1 MEEGQEG
8 VREAVLEEL
17 ARLGVQD
24 VRNTS
29 EAGGKKSHYGSKFHV
44 SLHHSSTASAKTAK
58 GKPRGK
64 RSPGRSVT
72 SKSPMKARDERKHTP
87 KSPFSSA
94 KRRAEVR
101 RLNNANKENK
111 VFGQGLSQVPQVC
124 VLLNG
129 GGEQVKVP
137 QLMVDLCNHIR
148 RNITTE
154 GIFRKAG
161 SAHRQNDLKKL
172 LDGGSSL
179 PSSVHVIDCA
189 CLLKQYLR
197 CLPEPLLFSEV
208 HARVV
213 ASMELESETRVE
225 AMALSILLLPRTHID
240 TLLYLIDFFS
250 EVVEASDSNKM
261 DARNLAIV
269 LAPNLL
275 PPTLSHPPALRRKSS
290 SFPDSTSE
298 DTMLTKNI
306 EILQLLIEN
315 AGTVCRMP
323 SYVVETLEPRHRS
336 QSTEDLIASTVQPL
350 SSSSSRQAQQQP
362 LAPNKKKRRS
372 ASIHRLMTGFRRVVG
387 QSRPDPASPADD
399 PASLDAYPGIAL
411 SPLTS
416 LGNPT
421 PRKRKSAD
429 AHNLGIVE
437 FREQAEPSQVS
448 PPTCKK
454 AKLEGDAAT
463 KPSVPSS
470 IPFPYSASSI
480 KRTEGVGRTKTS
492 SEEVLPKSP
501 WTSLHSI
508 MPPSSSRGRR
518 SVDSLYPP
526 TACSP
531 FHPIHSAQSQMAAT
545 PSLLVP
551 PSTPL
556 LKRRSFDLPLRSGGV
571 KRTNTCEAGGQATR
585 RRSSSK
591 ALNEPDGAESWTPG
605 PRGVPDGAE
614 CTLRS
619 QPSTALQALEQQYD
633 DIKSVVRREEEQLE
647 QSAVHHMRAA
657 LFPNI
662 STSSQNLSCSEMIQS
677 AYERMKVE
685 TEGQLVTP
693 GPSDSLSRR
702 LDRELKIRNRRSGG
716 EHRVIRSPSERRIGT
731 IRRRSKESVQNT
743 AKNLITAEE
752 IGSPAPTPTTFFQ
765 TPKMKAALLS
775 TPASTSLRRGRP
787 NSVKSG
793 LPMVVRSSAGSSLS
807 PGIQVDNSTPASN
820 TSRMVVVSRRG
831 EDSSTPQERSLKKN
845 KKKQS
850 LESDRKITGVKA
862 SPNHY
867 QRHHSAIGRSPS
879 DAMESDPNRREEDL
893 SSSFLEEVMGPMTRR
908 RSSRLSL
915 TSSLPKLK
923 LSPSPQSGR
932 ASPEEDWV
940 CAPEYLKAESGEC
953 GEGVVGRPSLAALVK
968 QKKVSSTLQLFN
980 NLQPNSPYTS
990 CSSANRQQQ
999 RGRASRLTPRITMT
1013 PRDLLKVRVPPS
1025 PTPTRIAVVA
1035 PLRESRLINIQQE
1048 PYKSKTLRGC
1058 PSLLPHQDSNN
1069 PPKLPPRGAVRPSP
1083 VRMQY
1088 R

>member
-29 EAGGKKSHYGSKFHV
+29 EAGGKKSHHGSRFHV
-44 SLHHSSTASAKTAK
+44 SLHSSTASAK
-58 GKPRGK
+58 GKPKGK
-64 RSPGRSVT
+64 RSPGRSMA
-72 SKSPMKARDERKHTP
+72 SKSPMKVRDERKHTP

-111 VFGQGLSQVPQVC
+111 V
-124 VLLNG
+124 
-129 GGEQVKVP
+129 K
-137 QLMVDLCNHIR
+137 
-148 RNITTE
+148 
-154 GIFRKAG
+154 
-161 SAHRQNDLKKL
+161 
-172 LDGGSSL
+172 
-179 PSSVHVIDCA
+179 
-189 CLLKQYLR
+189 
-197 CLPEPLLFSEV
+197 
-208 HARVV
+208 
-213 ASMELESETRVE
+213 
-225 AMALSILLLPRTHID
+225 
-240 TLLYLIDFFS
+240 
-250 EVVEASDSNKM
+250 
-261 DARNLAIV
+261 
-269 LAPNLL
+269 
-275 PPTLSHPPALRRKSS
+275 
-290 SFPDSTSE
+290 
-298 DTMLTKNI
+298 
-306 EILQLLIEN
+306 
-315 AGTVCRMP
+315 
-323 SYVVETLEPRHRS
+323 RS
-336 QSTEDLIASTVQPL
+336 
-350 SSSSSRQAQQQP
+350 
-362 LAPNKKKRRS
+362 
-372 ASIHRLMTGFRRVVG
+372 
-387 QSRPDPASPADD
+387 
-399 PASLDAYPGIAL
+399 
-411 SPLTS
+411 
-416 LGNPT
+416 
-421 PRKRKSAD
+421 
-429 AHNLGIVE
+429 
-437 FREQAEPSQVS
+437 
-448 PPTCKK
+448 
-454 AKLEGDAAT
+454 
-463 KPSVPSS
+463 
-470 IPFPYSASSI
+470 
-480 KRTEGVGRTKTS
+480 EGVGRPKTIPATT
-492 SEEVLPKSP
+492 SEEILPKSP
-501 WTSLHSI
+501 WTSLHPI
-508 MPPSSSRGRR
+508 VPSNSTKGRR

-526 TACSP
+526 MTCSP
-531 FHPIHSAQSQMAAT
+531 FHPVQSQMIAS
-545 PSLLVP
+545 PLLVP

-556 LKRRSFDLPLRSGGV
+556 MKRRSFDIPLRSGGV
-571 KRTNTCEAGGQATR
+571 KRANTCEAGGQATR

-619 QPSTALQALEQQYD
+619 HPSTALQALEQQYD

-647 QSAVHHMRAA
+647 QSAVNHMRAA

-743 AKNLITAEE
+743 AKSLITAEE
-752 IGSPAPTPTTFFQ
+752 IGSPAPTPTAVFQ

-793 LPMVVRSSAGSSLS
+793 LPLVVRSSASSTLS
-807 PGIQVDNSTPASN
+807 PGIQTDNTTPRLN
-820 TSRMVVVSRRG
+820 TSRMVIVNRR
-831 EDSSTPQERSLKKN
+831 EDSTTPQERSLKKN

-850 LESDRKITGVKA
+850 LESDRKMTGFRA

-867 QRHHSAIGRSPS
+867 LRHRSAIGRSPS
-879 DAMESDPNRREEDL
+879 DAMENNPSRKEEDL

-908 RSSRLSL
+908 RSSHLSL
-915 TSSLPKLK
+915 ASSLPKLK
-923 LSPSPQSGR
+923 LSPSPQSGQ

-940 CAPEYLKAESGEC
+940 CAPEYLKGESGEC

-990 CSSANRQQQ
+990 CSSATRQQQ
-999 RGRASRLTPRITMT
+999 RGRTSRLTPRTTMT
-1013 PRDLLKVRVPPS
+1013 PRDLLKVKVPPS

-1035 PLRESRLINIQQE
+1035 PLRESKLINIQQE
-1048 PYKSKTLRGC
+1048 PYKSKTPRGC
-1058 PSLLPHQDSNN
+1058 PSLPPHQDSNN